1 MNKIEII
8 PLGGIGEFGMN
19 CMGIRYDGEMI
30 VVDAGMGFPEETPYG
45 VDISIPNFDFLEE
58 YRDDLTALI
67 LTHGHEDHIG
77 ALAYILKKFNLP
89 VYASRFTHALAE
101 KRLEEFDMLDDILLH
116 RVKANDVVEIG
127 NFTVE
132 FIHASHSLVDCFSL
146 AIKTPLGTVIHTGDY
161 KIDDTPVI
169 GKPYDLQTLKRIG
182 DEGVLA
188 LLADST
194 NATVPGRTPSEQAVI
209 PAFREI
215 FEETPGRLFVATFSS
230 SIHRLQIVFDLA
242 HEYGRKVC
250 VLGRSMMKN
259 VEIAEEQGLIK
270 IGYGTKIDLGDARA
284 LDDDEICYLVT
295 GSQGENR
302 AALWNMATSTYKGME
317 IGKGDTVVLSA
328 RIIPG
333 NEKNISRLIGH
344 LYKRGANI
352 IEEKR
357 RLVHV
362 SGHASQEDIR
372 IMVETARPKYLVPI
386 HGEYRML
393 FRHKEFVKNHIAGYS
408 DDNIILIE
416 NGDLLEIDDFGAR
429 VVEKHELHKTFID
442 EESLGEVEYDVIRE
456 RKRLAYGGAI
466 SLVVTVDKATHTLVG
481 EPHISFNGVAGLGGG
496 ETLVPMSAKHELSF
510 APGGD
515 ADKSLRAPS
524 NGFAASARQA
534 VADAVSEMKR
544 EQIADT
550 AVFRENLRI
559 HLKRFVQNKIGTKPV
574 IVTTVVEV

>member
-1 MNKIEII
+1 VSKIEII

-19 CMGIRYDGEMI
+19 CMGIRYADEMI
-30 VVDAGMGFPEETPYG
+30 IVDAGMGFPEETPYG

-58 YRDDLTALI
+58 YRDDLTALV

-77 ALAYILKKFNLP
+77 ALSYILRKFNLP

-101 KRLEEFDMLDDILLH
+101 KRLEEFGMLDDVLLH
-116 RVKANDVVEIG
+116 RVKANDVVELG

-169 GKPYDLQTLKRIG
+169 GPPYDLKTLKRIG

-188 LLADST
+188 LLGDST

-215 FEETPGRLFVATFSS
+215 FEETPGRLFVSTFSS

-270 IGYGTKIDLGDARA
+270 VGYGTKIEIGDSRA
-284 LDDDEICYLVT
+284 CRDDEICYIIT

-317 IGKGDTVVLSA
+317 IEKGDTVVLSA

-362 SGHASQEDIR
+362 SGHASQEDIK
-372 IMVETARPKYLVPI
+372 IMVETARPKYLIPI

-393 FRHKEFVKNHIAGYS
+393 FRHKEYVKNHVPGYS
-408 DDNIILIE
+408 DDNIVLIE
-416 NGDLLEIDDFGAR
+416 NGDLLEIDEFGAR
-429 VVEKHELHKTFID
+429 VVERHDLHKTFID
-442 EESLGEVEYDVIRE
+442 GESLEEVEYDVVRE
-456 RKRLAYGGAI
+456 RKKLAAGGTI
-466 SLVVTVDKATHTLVG
+466 SLVVTVDKATHKLVG
-481 EPHISFNGVAGLGGG
+481 DPQVSFNGVAGLT
-496 ETLVPMSAKHELSF
+496 E
-510 APGGD
+510 
-515 ADKSLRAPS
+515 S
-524 NGFAASARQA
+524 NGFAASARVA
-534 VADAVSEMKR
+534 VAEAIAEMKQ
-544 EQIADT
+544 EQIADR

-559 HLKRFVQNKIGTKPV
+559 HLKRFVQSGIGTKPV
-574 IVTTVVEV
+574 ILTTVVEV

>member
-1 MNKIEII
+1 MSRIEII

-19 CMGIRYDGEMI
+19 CMGIRFGDEMI
-30 VVDAGMGFPEETPYG
+30 VVDAGMGFPEETPFG

-58 YRDDLTALI
+58 YRDDLTAII

-77 ALAYILKKFNLP
+77 ALSYILRKFNLP
-89 VYASRFTHALAE
+89 VYASRFTQALIE
-101 KRLEEFDMLDDILLH
+101 RRLDEFDMLDDVLLH
-116 RVKANDVVEIG
+116 RVDAGNVIEIG
-127 NFTVE
+127 VFTVE

-146 AIKTPLGTVIHTGDY
+146 AIKTPIGTIIHTGDY
-161 KIDDTPVI
+161 KIDDTPVV
-169 GKPYDLQTLKRIG
+169 GPPYDLKTLGRYG

-188 LLADST
+188 LLGDST

-215 FEETPGRLFVATFSS
+215 FEETEGRLFVSTFSS
-230 SIHRLQIVFDLA
+230 SIHRLQIIFDLA
-242 HEYGRKVC
+242 REYGRKVC
-250 VLGRSMMKN
+250 ILGRSMVRN
-259 VEIAEEQGLIK
+259 VEAADELGLLDIAGETLVS
-270 IGYGTKIDLGDARA
+270 LSDARA
-284 LDDDEICYLVT
+284 YDDDELCFLVT
-295 GSQGENR
+295 GSQGEMR

-362 SGHASQEDIR
+362 SGHASQEDIK
-372 IMVETARPKYLVPI
+372 IMVETARPRFLVPI

-393 FRHKEFVKNHIAGYS
+393 FRHKEYVKNHIPGYT
-408 DDNIILIE
+408 DDNIVLIE
-416 NGDLLEIDDFGAR
+416 NGDMLELDEYGAR
-429 VVEKHELHKTFID
+429 VVAKHGLYKTFID
-442 EESLGEVEYDVIRE
+442 EESLEEIEYDVVRE

-466 SLVVTVDKATHTLVG
+466 SLVVSVDRNKHELVG
-481 EPHISFNGVAGLGGG
+481 EPHVSFNGVAGIDPL
-496 ETLVPMSAKHELSF
+496 
-510 APGGD
+510 
-515 ADKSLRAPS
+515 
-524 NGFAASARQA
+524 NGFAAEARQT
-534 VADAVSEMKR
+534 VIDAIGEMKR
-544 EQIADT
+544 EQVADR
-550 AVFRENLRI
+550 AVFRENLRL
-559 HLKRFVQNKIGTKPV
+559 HMKRFIQKELGSKPV

>member
-1 MNKIEII
+1 MSKIEII

-19 CMGIRYDGEMI
+19 CMGIRYGDEMI

-58 YRDDLTALI
+58 YRDDLTAII
-67 LTHGHEDHIG
+67 LTHGHEDHVG

-89 VYASRFTHALAE
+89 VYGSRFTLALAE
-101 KRLEEFDMLDDILLH
+101 KRLDEFNMLDDVLLH
-116 RVKANDVVEIG
+116 RVKANEVAEIG
-127 NFTVE
+127 SFKVE

-169 GKPYDLQTLKRIG
+169 GKPYDLKTLAKYG

-194 NATVPGRTPSEQAVI
+194 NATVPGRTPSECAVI
-209 PAFREI
+209 PAFEEI
-215 FEETPGRLFVATFSS
+215 FGETPGRLFVSTFSS
-230 SIHRLQIVFDLA
+230 SLHRLQIIFDLA
-242 HEYGRKVC
+242 HEFGRKVC
-250 VLGRSMMKN
+250 VLGRSMQRN
-259 VEIAEEQGLIK
+259 VEVAEEQGLLK
-270 IGYGTKIDLGDARA
+270 IPYGTLVEIGESRSLRDDA
-284 LDDDEICYLVT
+284 ICYIVT

-302 AALWNMATSTYKGME
+302 AALWNMATSTYKGLE
-317 IGKGDTVVLSA
+317 IEKGDTVVLSA

-372 IMVETARPKYLVPI
+372 IMVETARPKYLVPV

-393 FRHKEFVKNHIAGYS
+393 FRHKEYVKNHVPGYT
-408 DDNIILIE
+408 DENIVLIE
-416 NGDLLEIDDFGAR
+416 NGDLLEIDEFGAR

-442 EESLGEVEYDVIRE
+442 EESMGEIEYDVVRE
-456 RKRLAYGGAI
+456 RKKLAYGGAI
-466 SLVVTVDKATHTLVG
+466 SLVVTIDKSTHQLAG
-481 EPHISFNGVAGLGGG
+481 EPHITFQGVAGL
-496 ETLVPMSAKHELSF
+496 EPT
-510 APGGD
+510 
-515 ADKSLRAPS
+515 
-524 NGFAASARQA
+524 NGFAAEARQA
-534 VADAVSEMKR
+534 ITDAISEMKR
-544 EQIADT
+544 DQIADK
-550 AVFRENLRI
+550 AVFKENLRI
-559 HLKRFVQNKIGTKPV
+559 HLKRFVQREIRTKPV

>member
-1 MNKIEII
+1 MVKRVEII

-19 CMGIRYDGEMI
+19 CMGIRYGDEMI
-30 VVDAGMGFPEETPYG
+30 IVDAGMGFPEETPYG
-45 VDISIPNFDFLEE
+45 VDISIPNFDFLDE
-58 YRDDLTALI
+58 YRDDLIALI

-77 ALAYILKKFNLP
+77 ALAYLLRKFNLP

-101 KRLEEFDMLDDILLH
+101 KRLEEFDMLDDVLLH
-116 RVKANDVVEIG
+116 RVKANDVVTIG
-127 NFTVE
+127 AFTVE

-146 AIKTPLGTVIHTGDY
+146 AIKTPVGTLIHTGDY

-169 GKPYDLQTLKRIG
+169 GRPYDLRTLKKYG

-188 LLADST
+188 LLGDST

-215 FEETPGRLFVATFSS
+215 FEETPGRLFVSTFSS
-230 SIHRLQIVFDLA
+230 SIHRLQIIFDLA

-259 VEIAEEQGLIK
+259 VEIAVDQGLIK
-270 IGYGTKIDLGDARA
+270 VGHGTMVELGEARSY
-284 LDDDEICYLVT
+284 DDDEICYLIT

-302 AALWNMATSTYKGME
+302 AALWNIATSTYKGLE
-317 IGKGDTVVLSA
+317 IEKGDTVVLSA

-362 SGHASQEDIR
+362 SGHASQEDIK

-393 FRHKEFVKNHIAGYS
+393 FRHKEFVKNHIPGYS
-408 DDNIILIE
+408 DENVILIE
-416 NGDLLEIDDFGAR
+416 NGDLLEIDEFGAR
-429 VVEKHELHKTFID
+429 VVENHELHKTFID
-442 EESLGEVEYDVIRE
+442 EESLGEIEYDVIRE
-456 RKRLAYGGAI
+456 RKKLAYGGAV
-466 SLVVTVDKATHTLVG
+466 SLVVTVNKTTHQLVG
-481 EPHISFNGVAGLGGG
+481 EPQISFNGVAGLD
-496 ETLVPMSAKHELSF
+496 L
-510 APGGD
+510 
-515 ADKSLRAPS
+515 S
-524 NGFAASARQA
+524 NGFTTEARRA
-534 VADAVSEMKR
+534 ISSAVSEMKR
-544 EQIADT
+544 EQIADKT
-550 AVFRENLRI
+550 VFKENLRI
-559 HLKRFVQNKIGTKPV
+559 HLKRFVQTELGTKPV
-574 IVTTVVEV
+574 IVTTIVEV